1 MGPFG
6 GGIVLVM
13 LPELTEAFAIPLA
26 QGSWFAT
33 AYIIPFSLLMLVSG
47 TIGTRFGRARVIRLA
62 FGLYAAASVL
72 CAVAVTDWMFLIG
85 RALQGT
91 ANAFTSPLLATLV
104 VSLVPKERFG
114 RTMGI
119 YVGVQAVGH
128 SLAPLI
134 GGISADIDW
143 RIAFVASGVVAA
155 LLALAIPNPKNEAPA
170 KQIKWGDLM
179 NWRLGQSALVA
190 FGAQTAAAGMLLI
203 APLLASDRFGLSP
216 TLRGLVVASFGVGG
230 YIAGTLSGRLADRIG
245 VLRTGLMSMAALTI
259 AVAALG
265 WVPWFIAFV
274 ICILLGGAAATTNR
288 ILTNALAIWST
299 PSNPSGATS
308 ITMCFQFLGTGIAP
322 IVLLPIYDGSPSGA
336 EIAMLISAGLAILAG
351 VATLLRRPAPPVEE
365 EAGRA

>member
-13 LPELTEAFAIPLA
+13 LPELTEAFSIPLT

-33 AYIIPFSLLMLVSG
+33 AYVIPFSLLMLVSG
-47 TIGTRFGRARVIRLA
+47 TIGTRFGRARVVRMA
-62 FGLYAAASVL
+62 FGLYALASLL
-72 CAVAVTDWMFLIG
+72 CAVASTNWMFLVG

-128 SLAPLI
+128 SLAPLV
-134 GGISADIDW
+134 GGISADIDY
-143 RIAFVASGVVAA
+143 RIAFVASGVVAV
-155 LLALAIPNPKNEAPA
+155 LLALAIPKPKSEAPA
-170 KQIKWGDLM
+170 KKIKWRDLM
-179 NWRLGQSALVA
+179 NLRLGQSALVA
-190 FGAQTAAAGMLLI
+190 FGAQTAAAGMLLV

-216 TLRGLVVASFGVGG
+216 TLRGLVVALFGVGG
-230 YIAGTLSGRLADRIG
+230 FIAGTLSGRLADRIG

-265 WVPWFIAFV
+265 WVPWLVAFV
-274 ICILLGGAAATTNR
+274 VCILLGGAAATTNR
-288 ILTNALAIWST
+288 ILTNAMAIWST

-308 ITMCFQFLGTGIAP
+308 ITMCFQFLGTGLAP
-322 IVLLPIYDGSPSGA
+322 IVLLPIYDAGPSGA
-336 EIAMLISAGLAILAG
+336 EIAMLASAGLAVLAG
-351 VATLLRRPAPPVEE
+351 VVTMLRRPTPPAEAPAE
-365 EAGRA
+365 RT